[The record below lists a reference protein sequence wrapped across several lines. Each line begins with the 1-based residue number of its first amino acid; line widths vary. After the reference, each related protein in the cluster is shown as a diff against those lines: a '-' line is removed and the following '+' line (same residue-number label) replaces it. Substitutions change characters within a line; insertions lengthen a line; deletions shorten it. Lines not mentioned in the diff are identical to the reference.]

1 MFAKSGQ
8 QYQFREIFMKDYS
21 SLFRDAQCKRETV
34 LQEEYLDR
42 FEKCVQKVEK
52 ALESYEGDSDAIT
65 VDIKYEASCEE
76 LARDDVKHL
85 QDNHLPCSYRHV
97 ESYYDRDND
106 CPEQYQV
113 YIKLC

>member
-1 MFAKSGQ
+1 MVRTLGCDFIFHCSLSLCGKTTGCDPEELGSSPRDCTTMFKKS
-8 QYQFREIFMKDYS
+8 
-21 SLFRDAQCKRETV
+21 T
-34 LQEEYLDR
+34 
-42 FEKCVQKVEK
+42 EK

-76 LARDDVKHL
+76 LARDVVKHL

-113 YIKLC
+113 YIKLR